1 MADEYCSGC
10 GAEVGIG
17 TCMCPD
23 GTPSVKEQRDRYRE
37 AMEEAL
43 EFLSSPAD
51 VTKEQRIA
59 NARISLIE
67 ALAE

>member
-1 MADEYCSGC
+1 MTD
-10 GAEVGIG
+10 AENIA
-17 TCMCPD
+17 
-23 GTPSVKEQRDRYRE
+23 KLRK

-51 VTKEQRIA
+51 VTKDQRIA
-59 NARISLIE
+59 NASISLIE